1 MLVRDIL
8 SNKQIGKIISV
19 ATTDTVSG
27 AAELLSGMRIGAVI
41 VRDEGNEMDGILS
54 ERDIVRELGRSGS
67 DCLTKPV
74 SSIMTSNVK
83 SCAPTDTTQ
92 QVMQMMTDGLKLSA
106 GKSLRSG
113 AVLKRPS
120 ILLESTSNHSGRPS
134 CSAMASES
142 WIRTCWRD
150 FSRTATTSLGLTW

>member
-19 ATTDTVSG
+19 TTTDSVSG
-27 AAELLSGMRIGAVI
+27 AAELLSSMRIGAVI

-67 DCLTKPV
+67 DCLTKQV
-74 SSIMTSNVK
+74 KELMTSNVK

-92 QVMQMMTDGLKLSA
+92 QVMQMMTDGRFRHMPVMDDGKLV
-106 GKSLRSG
+106 G
-113 AVLKRPS
+113 VIS
-120 ILLESTSNHSGRPS
+120 IGDVVAARIKEVQFEND
-134 CSAMASES
+134 AMADL
-142 WIRTCWRD
+142 I
-150 FSRTATTSLGLTW
+150 AGNI